1 MSIMSWVTL
10 ARTRCYAAHVAHTAG
25 LFTAWPVGKRPK
37 QGAPA
42 AGPPRALIGGMPLV
56 KQKGMVPLGEVIAK
70 IYEEAEKVTPD
81 RRRASRLAANA
92 VARLLVRTGNVR
104 AARKLAA

>member
-1 MSIMSWVTL
+1 M
-10 ARTRCYAAHVAHTAG
+10 
-25 LFTAWPVGKRPK
+25 
-37 QGAPA
+37 
-42 AGPPRALIGGMPLV
+42 GGMPLV
-56 KQKGMVPLGEVIAK
+56 KQQGMVPLGEVIAK
-70 IYEEAEKVTPD
+70 IYEEAEKITPD

>member
-1 MSIMSWVTL
+1 MPIMSWVTL
-10 ARTRCYAAHVAHTAG
+10 ARTRCYTAHVAHTAG
-25 LFTAWPVGKRPK
+25 LFTGWLAGKRPK
-37 QGAPA
+37 QGAPP
-42 AGPPRALIGGMPLV
+42 AGPACALSEGMPLV
-56 KQKGMVPLGEVIAK
+56 RQRGMVQLGEVLAK
-70 IYEEAEKVTPD
+70 IYEEAAKVTTD

>member
-1 MSIMSWVTL
+1 MPARAVTRRTLHTPPGCSQPGWWASARNREPRPL
-10 ARTRCYAAHVAHTAG
+10 ARHVQC
-25 LFTAWPVGKRPK
+25 PSV
-37 QGAPA
+37 
-42 AGPPRALIGGMPLV
+42 MPLV

-70 IYEEAEKVTPD
+70 IYEEAEKVVPD